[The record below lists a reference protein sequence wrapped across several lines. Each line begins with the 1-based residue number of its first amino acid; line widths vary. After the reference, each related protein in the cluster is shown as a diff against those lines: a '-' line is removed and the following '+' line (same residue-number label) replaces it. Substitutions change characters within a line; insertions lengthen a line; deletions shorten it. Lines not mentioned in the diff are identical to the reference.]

1 MWLRVGMTG
10 DDDDDGGSLESI
22 GSRHPSANTSQ
33 CRRRALLF
41 RISGETAGGSRLPP
55 GAKAIKRDA
64 PLPPNFSGVY
74 AWGPKT
80 KVLCSGGRKVAS
92 KTASVSRGRLSLI
105 LAYSADFIVSK

>member
-10 DDDDDGGSLESI
+10 DDDDGGSLESI

-64 PLPPNFSGVY
+64 PPPEFLGSGRM
-74 AWGPKT
+74 GPEN
-80 KVLCSGGRKVAS
+80 KVLCSGGPKVAS

-105 LAYSADFIVSK
+105 LAHSADFIVSK